1 MDTVAAELMEWG
13 DPSVEDLEGFDREVR
28 SEEHPISDRPTEQI
42 PPQSHGMSPASCE
55 DILCLR
61 RALAVPLKG
70 DPLRGVSP

>member
-1 MDTVAAELMEWG
+1 MDTVAAELMEWEEL
-13 DPSVEDLEGFDREVR
+13 SLEDLEDFDRQAH
-28 SEEHPISDRPTEQI
+28 SEERRVPDAQTGRI